1 MLYALG
7 IAIQSGNQR
16 ILGVL
21 ILYHRNLECQAVCYM
36 LWGIYSDEG
45 IKRLVVSTCGPFG
58 RHSRAVYQ
66 VIIECQAVYAMEC
79 LTIRS
84 ENASI
89 FEPLVVKGLLLMGT
103 SGFQPIE

>member
-16 ILGVL
+16 SLGVL
-21 ILYHRNLECQAVCYM
+21 ILYHKKM
-36 LWGIYSDEG
+36 
-45 IKRLVVSTCGPFG
+45 
-58 RHSRAVYQ
+58 
-66 VIIECQAVYAMEC
+66 ECQAVYAMEC

-89 FEPLVVKGLLLMGT
+89 FEPLVVKGLLKWISANRIG
-103 SGFQPIE
+103 